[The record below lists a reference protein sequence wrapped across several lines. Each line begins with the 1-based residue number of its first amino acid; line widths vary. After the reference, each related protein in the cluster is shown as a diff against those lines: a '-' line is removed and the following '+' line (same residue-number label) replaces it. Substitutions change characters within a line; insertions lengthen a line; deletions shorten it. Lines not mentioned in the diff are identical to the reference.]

1 MAQGQFLKRPPSP
14 NPEDIP
20 SWPQSPPPGR
30 SVFLDIHRQSWPA
43 LPWLGRHTDSAPQA
57 AAEHGQSIRDASPW
71 EARGRGERQTL
82 GEGVLG
88 KPPGICACGP
98 ETCLG
103 TTSGAAGAGRGRAGA
118 AHLPRFSWVMT
129 EGGGLTLS
137 VPPGQKLL
145 VIQVTFSS
153 TTCTWG
159 GGRTGPVSRLMPLAP
174 AAVLQSGRQVYIVVQ
189 TLPEVTE
196 ASSLQKGPADLPLAT
211 SFLRSARAPRP
222 QSSPLPGEAGW
233 AGVPGPHSLPRLLL
247 TSSTTT
253 RNLLLVLS
261 TGLTPDSH
269 WTLEKIL
276 AGPMS
281 TWPG

>member
-1 MAQGQFLKRPPSP
+1 MPVAQRLAWGPP
-14 NPEDIP
+14 
-20 SWPQSPPPGR
+20 
-30 SVFLDIHRQSWPA
+30 
-43 LPWLGRHTDSAPQA
+43 LGLLEQGH
-57 AAEHGQSIRDASPW
+57 
-71 EARGRGERQTL
+71 
-82 GEGVLG
+82 
-88 KPPGICACGP
+88 
-98 ETCLG
+98 
-103 TTSGAAGAGRGRAGA
+103 AGA

-211 SFLRSARAPRP
+211 SLLRSARAPRP